1 MYLLSE
7 VREVTSC
14 STSEPA
20 RSLVMRTTAPPP
32 APPHRRVQI
41 LSALIGSLHGKDGM
55 GSKRVWRRSIL
66 PCNPTAIAGGC
77 RMSLGLIPMQ
87 MLGFICCY

>member
-7 VREVTSC
+7 VREVTSR

-20 RSLVMRTTAPPP
+20 RSLVMRTAAARAAAP
-32 APPHRRVQI
+32 Q
-41 LSALIGSLHGKDGM
+41 SANFVGFNWVLAREGRQHGM

-77 RMSLGLIPMQ
+77 
-87 MLGFICCY
+87 

>member
-14 STSEPA
+14 SFDFGA
-20 RSLVMRTTAPPP
+20 GSLPRYADRRRPRR
-32 APPHRRVQI
+32 HRRVQI

-55 GSKRVWRRSIL
+55 GSKRVWLQSIL

-77 RMSLGLIPMQ
+77 
-87 MLGFICCY
+87 